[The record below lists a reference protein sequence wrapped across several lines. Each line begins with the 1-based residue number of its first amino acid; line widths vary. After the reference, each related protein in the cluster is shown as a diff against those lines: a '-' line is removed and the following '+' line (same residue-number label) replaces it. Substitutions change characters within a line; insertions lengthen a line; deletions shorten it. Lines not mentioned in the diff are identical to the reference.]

1 MSDLNAVLGKMMAAK
16 RSADVKLAERFRVPY
31 PTAHIRIGDYLIGDL
46 NDKKFTIFHEATGE
60 GGVFNKEDFE
70 AYVKSF
76 YGLNF

>member
-46 NDKKFTIFHEATGE
+46 NDKKFTIFHEASSTRKILRRTSSRSTG
-60 GGVFNKEDFE
+60 
-70 AYVKSF
+70 
-76 YGLNF
+76 